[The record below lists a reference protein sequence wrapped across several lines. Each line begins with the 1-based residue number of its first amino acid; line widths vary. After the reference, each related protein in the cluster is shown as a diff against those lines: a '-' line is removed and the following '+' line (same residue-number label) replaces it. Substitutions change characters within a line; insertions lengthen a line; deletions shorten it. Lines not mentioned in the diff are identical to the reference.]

1 MNKQIKM
8 SGYLGNVLMVPAE
21 GKAYGGDG
29 KEVQRTSFII
39 PLLSLDKFLAHSGQI
54 KGLQFED
61 AYNVK
66 ESKKVEKLGMVTF
79 EPVIEKLSKEEIE
92 LIKAKF
98 KTPEVPK
105 TKDEQIKELQD
116 ALVKSNELLEK
127 LTPKKPNDEVKEALK
142 IEYKE
147 LAEKEAPGNWGIKKL
162 TSEIELL
169 K

>member
-1 MNKQIKM
+1 
-8 SGYLGNVLMVPAE
+8 
-21 GKAYGGDG
+21 
-29 KEVQRTSFII
+29 
-39 PLLSLDKFLAHSGQI
+39 
-54 KGLQFED
+54 
-61 AYNVK
+61 
-66 ESKKVEKLGMVTF
+66 MVTF